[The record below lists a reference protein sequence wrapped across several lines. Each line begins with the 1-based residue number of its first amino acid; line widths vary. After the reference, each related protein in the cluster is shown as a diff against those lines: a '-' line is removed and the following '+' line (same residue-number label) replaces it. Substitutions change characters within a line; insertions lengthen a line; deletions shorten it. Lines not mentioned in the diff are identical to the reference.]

1 MNLEKYTERARG
13 FVQSAQSLALREG
26 HQQFTPEHVL
36 KVLLDDEEGLAAG
49 LIDRAGGNSRQALTE
64 VEAALAKL
72 PKVEGSGAG
81 QLYMAPTTARL
92 FDNAEKIAQK
102 AGDSFVTVE
111 RLLLA
116 LAMEKGTQAARILAS
131 AGVSAQTL
139 NAAINDLRKG
149 RTANSASAENQY
161 DALKKY
167 TRDLTEAARNG
178 KLDPVIGRDE
188 EIRRTIQVLSRRTKN
203 NPVLIGEPGV
213 GKTAIVEGLALRI
226 VNGDVPESIKDKKL
240 LALDMGSLIAGAKYR
255 GEFEERLKG
264 VLNEVTAAAGGIILF
279 IDEMHTLVGAG
290 KADGAMDASNLLK
303 PALAR
308 GELHCVGATTL
319 DEYRKHVEK
328 DAALARRFQ
337 PVFVSQPTVED
348 TISILRGLKD
358 RYEAHHGVRI
368 TDSAIIAAATLS
380 DRYIA
385 DRFLPDKAIDL
396 IDEAAA
402 RQRMQV
408 DSKPEEL
415 DELDRRIMQLKI
427 EQEAL
432 KKETDAASK
441 DRLKKL
447 AGELADLQEKS
458 DALTARWKAEKDK
471 LGQAAKLK
479 EELDAARNALAQAQR
494 KGDYAEAGRLTY
506 DTIPTLEKKL
516 QEAESQDNSVL
527 VDEAV
532 TASHVAQVVSRWTGI
547 PVDKMLEGEREKL
560 LKMEE
565 EIMRRVVGQ
574 REAVHAVSTAV
585 RRARAGLQDPNR
597 PIGSFMFLGPTGVG
611 KTELT
616 KALAA
621 FLFDDESAMVRI
633 DMSEYMEKH
642 SVARL
647 IGAPPGYVGYEEGGA
662 LTEAVRR
669 RPYQVVLFDEIEKA
683 HPDVFN
689 VLLQVL
695 DDGRLTDGQGRT
707 VDFRNVLIVMTSN
720 LGSEYLVNLRE
731 GEDTKTVE
739 KEVMAVVRGH
749 FRPEF
754 LNRVD
759 EIILFHRLR
768 REDMSEIVDI
778 QLKRLNRL
786 LEDRKMSL
794 TLDAKARQWL
804 ADKGYDP
811 AYGARPLKRV
821 IQKWV
826 QDPLAQMLL
835 AGELPDGSTVKL
847 SVSHGRLTINGK
859 EVGGEADESSQPKSP
874 SVVQFPKA

>member
-1 MNLEKYTERARG
+1 M
-13 FVQSAQSLALREG
+13 
-26 HQQFTPEHVL
+26 
-36 KVLLDDEEGLAAG
+36 
-49 LIDRAGGNSRQALTE
+49 
-64 VEAALAKL
+64 
-72 PKVEGSGAG
+72 GA
-81 QLYMAPTTARL
+81 
-92 FDNAEKIAQK
+92 
-102 AGDSFVTVE
+102 
-111 RLLLA
+111 
-116 LAMEKGTQAARILAS
+116 
-131 AGVSAQTL
+131 
-139 NAAINDLRKG
+139 
-149 RTANSASAENQY
+149 
-161 DALKKY
+161 
-167 TRDLTEAARNG
+167 
-178 KLDPVIGRDE
+178 
-188 EIRRTIQVLSRRTKN
+188 
-203 NPVLIGEPGV
+203 
-213 GKTAIVEGLALRI
+213 
-226 VNGDVPESIKDKKL
+226 
-240 LALDMGSLIAGAKYR
+240 LIAGAKYR
-255 GEFEERLKG
+255 GEFEERLKA
-264 VLNEVTAAAGGIILF
+264 VLNEVTASDGGIILF

-348 TISILRGLKD
+348 TISILRGLKEK
-358 RYEAHHGVRI
+358 YEAHHGVRI
-368 TDSAIIAAATLS
+368 TDPAIIAAATLS

-441 DRLKKL
+441 ERLKKL
-447 AGELADLQEKS
+447 GLGARRIPGEVRRADRPLEGGEGQGRPG
-458 DALTARWKAEKDK
+458 AKAQ
-471 LGQAAKLK
+471 G
-479 EELDAARNALAQAQR
+479 RTRRGAQR
-494 KGDYAEAGRLTY
+494 ARPGAAQGRLRRSRQAHLRH
-506 DTIPTLEKKL
+506 DPGARE
-516 QEAESQDNSVL
+516 EARREREASESAL

-532 TASHVAQVVSRWTGI
+532 TANHVAQVVSRWTGI

-565 EIMRRVVGQ
+565 ELVRRVVGQ
-574 REAVHAVSTAV
+574 REAVQAVSTAV

-621 FLFDDESAMVRI
+621 FLFDDDSAMVRI

-720 LGSEYLVNLRE
+720 LGSEYLVNLPRGRGHEDGRE
-731 GEDTKTVE
+731 G
-739 KEVMAVVRGH
+739 
-749 FRPEF
+749 
-754 LNRVD
+754 
-759 EIILFHRLR
+759 
-768 REDMSEIVDI
+768 
-778 QLKRLNRL
+778 
-786 LEDRKMSL
+786 
-794 TLDAKARQWL
+794 
-804 ADKGYDP
+804 
-811 AYGARPLKRV
+811 
-821 IQKWV
+821 
-826 QDPLAQMLL
+826 
-835 AGELPDGSTVKL
+835 
-847 SVSHGRLTINGK
+847 SHGRRARAFPAR
-859 EVGGEADESSQPKSP
+859 VPQSRRRDHPVP
-874 SVVQFPKA
+874 SAAARGYGRDRRHPVPPA

>member
-1 MNLEKYTERARG
+1 MNIEKYTERARG
-13 FVQSAQSLALREG
+13 FIQSAQSLALREG
-26 HQQFTPEHVL
+26 HQQFTPEHLL

-49 LIDRAGGNSRQALTE
+49 LIDKAGGHSREALVQ
-64 VEAALAKL
+64 VELALGKL
-72 PKVEGSGAG
+72 PKVQGSGAG
-81 QLYMAPTTARL
+81 QLYLTPAIARI
-92 FDNAEKIAQK
+92 FDSAETIANK
-102 AGDSFVTVE
+102 AGDSYVTVE

-116 LAMEKGTQAARILAS
+116 LALEKGSDAGKILEK
-131 AGVSAQTL
+131 AGATPQKL
-139 NAAINDLRKG
+139 NAAIEDLRKG
-149 RTANSASAENQY
+149 RTADNATAENSY

-167 TRDLTEAARNG
+167 ARDLTEAARNG

-226 VNGDVPESIKDKKL
+226 VNEDVPESLKGKSL
-240 LALDMGSLIAGAKYR
+240 MALDMGALIAGAKYR
-255 GEFEERLKG
+255 GEFEERLKA
-264 VLNEVTAAAGGIILF
+264 VLNEVTSANGGIILF

-290 KADGAMDASNLLK
+290 KSDGAMDASNLLK

-337 PVFVSQPTVED
+337 PVFVSEPTVED
-348 TISILRGLKD
+348 TISILRGLKEK
-358 RYEAHHGVRI
+358 YELHHGVRI
-368 TDSAIIAAATLS
+368 TDSAIVAAATLS
-380 DRYIA
+380 NRYIA

-396 IDEAAA
+396 VDEAGS
-402 RQRMQV
+402 RLRMQV

-415 DELDRRIMQLKI
+415 DEFDRRIIQLKI

-432 KKETDAASK
+432 KKETDAASR
-441 DRLKKL
+441 DRLSKL
-447 AGELADLQEKS
+447 EGELGALEEKS
-458 DALTARWKAEKDK
+458 AALTTRWRAEKDK
-471 LGQAAKLK
+471 LGVAQKIK
-479 EELDAARNALAQAQR
+479 EHLEAARSELAQVQR
-494 KGDYAEAGRLTY
+494 RGDYQRAGELTY
-506 DTIPTLEKKL
+506 AVIPDLEKRL
-516 QEAESQDNSVL
+516 GEAETKSATAL

-532 TASHVAQVVSRWTGI
+532 TADHVAQVVSRWTGI
-547 PVDKMLEGEREKL
+547 PVDKMLEGERDKL
-560 LKMEE
+560 LKMEDQLAT
-565 EIMRRVVGQ
+565 RVVGQ
-574 REAVHAVSTAV
+574 REAVEAVSTAV
-585 RRARAGLQDPNR
+585 RRARAGLQDPHR

-616 KALAA
+616 KALAG
-621 FLFDDESAMVRI
+621 FMFDDEAALVRI

-689 VLLQVL
+689 ILLQVL

-707 VDFRNVLIVMTSN
+707 VDFRNVLIIMTSN
-720 LGSEYLVNLRE
+720 LGAEYLVAQPDGADSADVQN
-731 GEDTKTVE
+731 
-739 KEVMAVVRGH
+739 EVMGVVRGH

-754 LNRVD
+754 LNRLD
-759 EIILFHRLR
+759 EIVLFHRLR
-768 REDMSEIVDI
+768 REDMGGIVDI
-778 QLKRLNRL
+778 QFKRLADL
-786 LEDRKMSL
+786 LQDRKIIL
-794 TLDAKARQWL
+794 ELDPRARTWL
-804 ADKGYDP
+804 AEKGYDP

-821 IQKWV
+821 IQKAV
-826 QDPLAQMLL
+826 QDPLADGIL
-835 AGELPDGSTVKL
+835 AGRFHDGETIHISA
-847 SVSHGRLTINGK
+847 SVDGLVFGS
-859 EVGGEADESSQPKSP
+859 EP
-874 SVVQFPKA
+874 FPATTLH